1 MLDGYLKEK
10 ERRGSVM
17 SVCLARSRNAVSGR
31 QRPFACLSSCF
42 FLRPEFY
49 SVLPAAI
56 YVHKPVDPES
66 YMVDVGR
73 RSEHDTGN
81 RSE

>member
-1 MLDGYLKEK
+1 
-10 ERRGSVM
+10 M
-17 SVCLARSRNAVSGR
+17 SVCRARSRGDEDLLVVYRLA
-31 QRPFACLSSCF
+31 

-66 YMVDVGR
+66 CMVDVGR

-81 RSE
+81 RSG